1 MSVEKLFNTGFTSRS
16 FQWNRVL
23 KLYFF
28 FPPSTINHSRLISS
42 CNLRLFLISYSTKSL
57 HCNKPFPSSL
67 FQRESKCE
75 TLIVISS
82 NFNMNDQGYS
92 QQRLRNQT
100 LLKKEAELNS
110 EMACASSVAGVAQ
123 GGEPSQLQTR
133 MKQRVASILLS
144 NITYPI
150 LFLQTP
156 VSKAKQI

>member
-1 MSVEKLFNTGFTSRS
+1 MGRAQSHCYWSPDPCLMLFNHSKDIQAYLKHIYCVTFHTTSREKKKGPERRPMSVEKLFNTGFTSRS

-92 QQRLRNQT
+92 QQRLRN
-100 LLKKEAELNS
+100 
-110 EMACASSVAGVAQ
+110 
-123 GGEPSQLQTR
+123 
-133 MKQRVASILLS
+133 
-144 NITYPI
+144 
-150 LFLQTP
+150 
-156 VSKAKQI
+156 